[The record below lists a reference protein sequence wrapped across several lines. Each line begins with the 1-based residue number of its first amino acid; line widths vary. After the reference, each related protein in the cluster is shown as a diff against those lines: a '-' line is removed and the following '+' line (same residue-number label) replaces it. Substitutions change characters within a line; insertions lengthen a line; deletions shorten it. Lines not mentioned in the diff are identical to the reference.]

1 MDHELD
7 QMYCQLN
14 IQIDMFHKMDFL
26 KEKHVYKCIN
36 KNEIVKNI
44 ITILSTSVAWSL
56 RKLLENTGCQNPG
69 ILYVMN
75 VCNVM

>member
-44 ITILSTSVAWSL
+44 ITILSTSVA
-56 RKLLENTGCQNPG
+56 
-69 ILYVMN
+69 
-75 VCNVM
+75 